1 MIDQKSKILNA
12 FIEIATEDGFSNH
25 IIDKVAIKA
34 DIAKEEILLI
44 FNQGVFDILAFYFE
58 GIKDKVETNFT
69 SLKQTLSHQELNS
82 KTHLI
87 KLVLS
92 LYFEVLTKDSSFVKN
107 LSCFLLRPKSL
118 IFATK
123 LDAEI
128 VDFIWHLTDDNSKG
142 FDFYTKRI
150 SLGIIFNLCKARFAA
165 KGFNCKIDDFV
176 STSIDTHVKGVKL
189 CKGLCKKIMS
199 FR

>member
-1 MIDQKSKILNA
+1 MTDQKSKILSA
-12 FIEIATEDGFSNH
+12 FIEVATEDGFSHH

-44 FNQGVFDILAFYFE
+44 FNQGIFDILSFYFE
-58 GIKDKVETNFT
+58 GIKQKLETNFT
-69 SLKQTLSHQELNS
+69 SLKQHLSQEELHS

-92 LYFEVLTKDSSFVKN
+92 LYFEVLTKDSIFVKT

-128 VDFIWHLTDDNSKG
+128 VNFIWQLTGDNSKG

-165 KGFNCKIDDFV
+165 KGFNCNIDDFV
-176 STSIDTHVKGVKL
+176 STSIDTHIKGVKL